1 MPPVFHWWGF
11 LKNSEYY
18 FPACCSMYT
27 RESTLYCHGADQYNC
42 RRRRVCVADASSSA
56 LRGRDG
62 ETQGS
67 VHTLHAKGLYP
78 PPPPS
83 TTTTLPYPRYYMRYI
98 ENCCSTSIRNISR
111 YLWASFSLSRSLF
124 RSTVQREIDCPGA
137 EQQKKMSGRGGRE
150 MAGWPG
156 CAC

>member
-27 RESTLYCHGADQYNC
+27 RKQSTLYCHGADQYNC

-56 LRGRDG
+56 DEMEKHKGVYIYYTLRG
-62 ETQGS
+62 
-67 VHTLHAKGLYP
+67 YI